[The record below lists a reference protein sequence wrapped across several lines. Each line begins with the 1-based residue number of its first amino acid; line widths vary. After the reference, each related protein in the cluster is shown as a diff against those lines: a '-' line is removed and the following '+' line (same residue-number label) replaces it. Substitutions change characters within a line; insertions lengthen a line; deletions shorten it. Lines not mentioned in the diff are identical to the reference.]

1 MNLAPIMD
9 EMAARLKTVGGL
21 RVSAQ
26 PPKTIVPPAAIVS
39 YPESINYDQTYAHGM
54 TRVNGLK
61 VWLVVGN
68 VTDRSARDAL
78 ASYVAESGAKSVKL
92 ALEGGTSP
100 AWDDLHVVSVEFDVI
115 TIASV
120 DYIAAGLTINLACQG
135 A

>member
-9 EMAARLKTVGGL
+9 EIAQRLKTIGGL

-26 PPKTIVPPAAIVS
+26 PPKSISPPAAIVS
-39 YPESINYDQTYAHGM
+39 YPDSVDYDQTYGRGM
-54 TRVNGLK
+54 TNVTGLK

-78 ASYVAESGAKSVKL
+78 AEYVSDTGPKSVKS
-92 ALEGGTSP
+92 ALEGAAA
-100 AWDDLHVVSVEFDVI
+100 AWDDLHVVSAEFDVL
-115 TIASV
+115 TIAGV